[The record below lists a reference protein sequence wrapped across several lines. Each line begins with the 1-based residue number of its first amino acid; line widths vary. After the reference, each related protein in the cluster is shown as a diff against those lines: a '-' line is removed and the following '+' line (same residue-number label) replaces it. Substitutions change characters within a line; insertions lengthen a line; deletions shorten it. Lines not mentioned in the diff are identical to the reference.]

1 MLLPCRHPATSGAI
15 PRARLRGAARLDTF
29 GADRGVRKPSHQ
41 TRASSDPMKFIVL
54 IYIDQSLMDSLP
66 AGKADGMLRDC
77 FAHTDELQSDGRLL
91 ESQMLAEAKTARSLR
106 FRNGK
111 MTTID
116 GPFAET
122 KELLGGFNLIEANDM
137 DEAMRIAAE
146 FPWSGIG
153 CVEVRAVQDL
163 DVVRMSVGAPRM
175 AEAGGAV
182 AASA

>member
-122 KELLGGFNLIEANDM
+122 KEMLGGYYVVDLPDREAAL
-137 DEAMRIAAE
+137 EWAAKV
-146 FPWSGIG
+146 PNAPYGSI
-153 CVEVRAVQDL
+153 EVRPVL
-163 DVVRMSVGAPRM
+163 ETG
-175 AEAGGAV
+175 
-182 AASA
+182 